1 MKFAHMGDCH
11 LGGWRQPELMALN
24 LKSFQYA
31 IDCCLKE
38 KVDFVLI
45 AGDLFDSA
53 YPPIEVLKDVFKE
66 FKKLYDSNI
75 PAFFIAGSHDYSA
88 SGKSFL
94 DVLEKTGFAKNAH
107 IAEEK
112 NNVILLHPIIH
123 KSVAIYGFP
132 GKRSGLEVEEISKI
146 KLDESPGF
154 FKILMLHTALRD
166 AVGTLPIPAVD
177 HEKLPKVDYLALA
190 HLHIN
195 YNRNSRVYC
204 GPLFPNNALELE
216 ELQGGSFYIVD
227 TNGRIE
233 RKEIK
238 LKEVCIVDCEVTSTV
253 FATERILESLKK
265 QILKDKIL
273 ILRLKGVIEQGKI
286 AVLRFNEIEEYT
298 EKEGAYVLL
307 KNLSKL
313 NMKESEIELT
323 VQPQHLEEEILKKY
337 QSSNSSIF
345 NKNLLELFQAF
356 QVEKKEEERSQVF
369 EDRIFEEISKIMKI

>member
-11 LGGWRQPELMALN
+11 LGGWRQPELMELN

-286 AVLRFNEIEEYT
+286 ADLRFNEIEEYT

>member
-1 MKFAHMGDCH
+1 
-11 LGGWRQPELMALN
+11 
-24 LKSFQYA
+24 
-31 IDCCLKE
+31 
-38 KVDFVLI
+38 
-45 AGDLFDSA
+45 
-53 YPPIEVLKDVFKE
+53 
-66 FKKLYDSNI
+66 
-75 PAFFIAGSHDYSA
+75 
-88 SGKSFL
+88 
-94 DVLEKTGFAKNAH
+94 
-107 IAEEK
+107 
-112 NNVILLHPIIH
+112 
-123 KSVAIYGFP
+123 
-132 GKRSGLEVEEISKI
+132 
-146 KLDESPGF
+146 
-154 FKILMLHTALRD
+154 MLHTALRD

-286 AVLRFNEIEEYT
+286 ADLRFNEIEEYT